1 MVHKNKHIKQ
11 QFPEISR
18 FASQTQYSPHQA
30 SIDQSTVKGLSL
42 ILALKLSLW
51 EEGEKRTKVGMEL
64 LGGGVIL
71 KVM

>member
-11 QFPEISR
+11 QIPEISG
-18 FASQTQYSPHQA
+18 FASQTQYSPHLA
-30 SIDQSTVKGLSL
+30 SISQSTIKGLSL
-42 ILALKLSLW
+42 ILALKWSLW

-64 LGGGVIL
+64 WGRVIL